1 MRYHGSLGVGAAVVV
16 AATLLLFMLAQHR
29 ERVDHRGSS
38 SASSG
43 TEGVAAVARADGAL
57 DLADYPCVLEID
69 YAQMSVTPRPARA
82 APDAGHAA
90 AACTL
95 YLVLDPRHVF
105 APLARTEPPGYV
117 VLQAASSM
125 AYALRHAFAIMST
138 NAYASLHSYRHFV
151 YIHPDRDSAVAKESW
166 LLYLAPKRNGTAAV
180 LELLAT
186 HPGCSEHAVLFVD
199 FDGWFNLRRSPAYS
213 LEALAARVHDARR
226 EAAPPAAAA
235 VDAAVDVLLQG
246 EPNLCSC
253 CFIVY
258 NTPFGRQFW
267 AAIED
272 ECRVPV
278 LVKGRDELVCS
289 YSVWEQYGYF
299 RVIFNKLFAKIIF

>member
-1 MRYHGSLGVGAAVVV
+1 M
-16 AATLLLFMLAQHR
+16 
-29 ERVDHRGSS
+29 
-38 SASSG
+38 
-43 TEGVAAVARADGAL
+43 
-57 DLADYPCVLEID
+57 
-69 YAQMSVTPRPARA
+69 
-82 APDAGHAA
+82 
-90 AACTL
+90 
-95 YLVLDPRHVF
+95 F
-105 APLARTEPPGYV
+105 APLARTAPPGYV

-180 LELLAT
+180 LQLLAT

-235 VDAAVDVLLQG
+235 AAAVDVLLQG

-299 RVIFNKLFAKIIF
+299 RVIFKHLNGTSGIAIPTAACQGGDLNCQFDVLPGLGAPALANVAWPHFGFVPQTGEVDAPQLHGCMFWNGCAPFNEAIWYHTGSTNYQAVRIPVERDFRHLVQELIT